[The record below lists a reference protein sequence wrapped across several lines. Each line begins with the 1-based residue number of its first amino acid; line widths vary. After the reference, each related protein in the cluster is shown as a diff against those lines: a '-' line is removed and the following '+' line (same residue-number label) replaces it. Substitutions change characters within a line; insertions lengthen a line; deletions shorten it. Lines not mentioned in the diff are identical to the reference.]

1 VDYTYQL
8 QVVFK
13 NNNMKKIS
21 YIAVLFFGLTLACD
35 KIDDPIPANLGTSVS
50 LDGDVEFISEPE
62 FNLNDSN
69 ALKGFITNNVWDT
82 ANGADNSNRR
92 FIVLEEFTGQKCSSC
107 PRGAREIS
115 RLKTIF
121 GEQLIPVGIHTGFF
135 ATPNPPGS
143 TMYTTDF
150 RAPGGHGAEY
160 VRVFKVSGNPRGIVN
175 RVGIAKAET
184 QWEADIIAV
193 KDDAPDAVLSLSNYY
208 DSINHVVRSQ
218 VEIDW
223 NTTSTSKYHLQLYVI
238 EGKIID
244 WQLDGSTD
252 VSDYEHKFVLRKV
265 VNSTFGKELNPAM
278 VGGSEKFQYIFQ
290 MDMDWKAKNSEVVA
304 FIFNNDESAY
314 DVIQANSAYVK
325 K

>member
-1 VDYTYQL
+1 
-8 QVVFK
+8 
-13 NNNMKKIS
+13 MKKIS
-21 YIAVLFFGLTLACD
+21 YIAILFFGLTAACD
-35 KIDDPIPANLGTSVS
+35 KIDDPIPADLGTSVS

-62 FNLNDSN
+62 LGLTDTTL
-69 ALKGFITNNVWDT
+69 LKDFITNNVWDT
-82 ANGADNSNRR
+82 TNGSDNSNRR
-92 FIVLEEFTGQKCSSC
+92 FMVLEEFTGQKCSSC
-107 PRGAREIS
+107 PRGTREIS
-115 RLKTIF
+115 RLRTIF

-143 TMYTTDF
+143 PMYTTDF
-150 RAPGGHGAEY
+150 RAPGGHGAVY
-160 VRVFKVSGNPRGIVN
+160 AVKFGVSGNPRGIVN
-175 RVGIAKAET
+175 RIGNAKAET

-223 NTTSTSKYHLQLYVI
+223 KKTSSNEYHLQLYVI

-252 VSDYEHKFVLRKV
+252 IPNYEHKFVLRKV
-265 VNSTFGKELNPAM
+265 VNSTFGKELEDAVN
-278 VGGSEKFQYIFQ
+278 GESEKFQYIFKL
-290 MDMDWKAKNSEVVA
+290 DNEWKSKNTEIVA

-314 DVIQANSAYVK
+314 EVIQANSAYVK
-325 K
+325 